1 MGNGGEEH
9 AAIRQDIGGR
19 YSGAEAPLRTR
30 MIRSSA
36 GHASIYQGGAWDWP
50 LWLLIVAVV
59 LCVAALISIWIGRY
73 HSTAARIVWTFVAIL
88 IPILG
93 PIAWFLLGWER
104 RG

>member
-1 MGNGGEEH
+1 
-9 AAIRQDIGGR
+9 
-19 YSGAEAPLRTR
+19 
-30 MIRSSA
+30 MIRSTA
-36 GHASIYQGGAWDWP
+36 GHASVQQGGLWDWP

-73 HSTAARIVWTFVAIL
+73 HSTAARIVWTVVAIL

-104 RG
+104 R